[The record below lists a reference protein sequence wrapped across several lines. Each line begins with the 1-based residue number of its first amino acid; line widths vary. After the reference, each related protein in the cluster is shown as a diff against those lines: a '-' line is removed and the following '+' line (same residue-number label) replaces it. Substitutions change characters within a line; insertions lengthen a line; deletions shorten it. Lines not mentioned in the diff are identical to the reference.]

1 MKHRKNLTRLLCCLL
16 CLCMCLSACKKAPEP
31 TTTAPKEPPKDAIY
45 TVTLKTAGGMV
56 LNDVAVYVYEDATE
70 DDLLTYGNLD
80 NNGAFTFTAPESDKY
95 TVRFAGL
102 PKEGYDVQ
110 PYYPITSTKTDI
122 VLTSSVI
129 TGKDAL
135 EEGKEYVLG
144 DVMRDFTVTT
154 VDGEELTLS
163 EILKEKQAVVLNFW
177 YTGCGPCKNEFPLL
191 QAAYEAYSDKI
202 EVITMNPTD
211 ISQDTVE
218 GIKAFR
224 DDNGLT
230 MPMAVCSGRWF
241 SALGINSYPTTVVI
255 DRYGVVCLITG
266 TVEEPGA
273 FESVFAQFTA
283 ENYQQK
289 LVEDISDLHTVEYPE
304 GHERNPYQ
312 THGAVGQFQVTVPGQ
327 SEYHV
332 LIYKADG
339 VTLRIE
345 NPNAYVRY
353 GDDIYNPNTSG
364 VIEVVIHNPDMMVGT
379 SLVIGNGGSAEATM
393 TVELLIPQGT
403 MSTPYE
409 AVLGAITVDIAAGND
424 KGVYY
429 SWIASEAGVLRLT
442 VTGSSRDD
450 FDVQLYNT
458 TTMAVRNL
466 SEEVL
471 EDENGNRYVTVDVG
485 AGDEVRI
492 GYMSI
497 PDANYNY
504 PAVTIEAELSF
515 AKVEELE
522 TEYSVTIVDE
532 GSNPIENVE
541 VSVIIDGQ
549 ETQFFTDA
557 EGKIV
562 MSLPSG
568 IYTVK
573 VVVPEGYTCE
583 TTQFLLSA
591 TNPTKEVVMQR
602 IVLQPVTYTVYVTD
616 ETGAPVANAI
626 VILDGVTYYTDENG
640 MFSFDLLESD
650 AYTVTV
656 VAPEGY
662 TLENGEF
669 AFGTETTLAV
679 TVYRELV
686 EPENTEYKVHV
697 KDQSGK
703 PVTNVQVRL
712 DAENGSNT
720 ATAVVDANG
729 CATFMLPDTSYI
741 VTIILDG
748 QTGLGYEPTGN
759 RLTPN
764 KTELTIELVPYV
776 GTEGDDVYPI
786 DETLEEDYQAVY
798 VYVGSSYVDMT
809 DTNIRFF
816 IFTPEK
822 SGKYTITTTNPDAE
836 ISYWGGTFYTKEDP
850 SFVKN
855 NVCTIEVKDAGPAY
869 VLAIRGGANIKGTV
883 LKITRTGNASG
894 DMERVNFEGTT
905 EPTQPFVVQETG
917 TKTYFDLSIAHN
929 LVKGSDGFYH
939 YGSEDGAIVYMDL
952 KGAQYGISVSTVL
965 STSAMFKLEYDSNGN
980 AVKRIDYTNCMNKY
994 VENADEKYGV
1004 YALTDD
1010 LITIIQEHGKQQ
1022 GWYDKNGM
1030 GFYLFTGESVLP
1042 ESAWMFLLC
1051 TIQ

>member
-16 CLCMCLSACKKAPEP
+16 CLCMCLSACKKAPET
-31 TTTAPKEPPKDAIY
+31 TTTAPQENAKDAIY
-45 TVTLKTAGGMV
+45 TITLKTAGGMV
-56 LNDVAVYVYEDATE
+56 LNNVAVYVYEDATE

-110 PYYPITSTKTDI
+110 PYYPITSKNTDI
-122 VLTSSVI
+122 VITSSVI
-129 TGKDAL
+129 TGLDAL
-135 EEGKEYVLG
+135 EEGKTYGLG
-144 DVMRDFTVTT
+144 DVMRDFVITT
-154 VDGEELTLS
+154 VDGEEMKLS

-202 EVITMNPTD
+202 EVIAMNPTD
-211 ISQDTVE
+211 ISRDTVE

-230 MPMAVCSGRWF
+230 MPMAVCSSQWF
-241 SALGINSYPTTVVI
+241 GALGINAYPTTVVI

-273 FESVFAQFTA
+273 FESVFEHFTA

-289 LVEDISDLHTVEYPE
+289 LVEDISELHTVEYPE

-312 THGAVGQFQVTVPGQ
+312 THGAAGQFQVTVPAQ

-339 VTLRIE
+339 ITLHIE
-345 NPNAYVRY
+345 NPNAYVLYGEERY
-353 GDDIYNPNTSG
+353 DPNANG
-364 VIEVVIHNPDMMVGT
+364 IIEVVIDNPDMMVG
-379 SLVIGNGGSAEATM
+379 SSVIIGNAGSAETTV

-409 AVLGAITVDIAAGND
+409 AVLGPVTVDVAAGND
-424 KGVYY
+424 QGVYY
-429 SWIASEAGVLRLT
+429 SWIASEAGILTLT
-442 VTGSSRDD
+442 VLGQSHDN

-458 TTMAVRNL
+458 ATMAVRNL
-466 SEEVL
+466 GEEILV
-471 EDENGNRYVTVDVG
+471 DENGNRYVCVEVN

-497 PDANYNY
+497 PDANNNY

-522 TEYSVTIVDE
+522 TEYSITITDE

-541 VSVIIDGQ
+541 VIVIIDGQ

-562 MSLPSG
+562 MALPSG
-568 IYTVK
+568 TYTVK
-573 VVVPEGYTCE
+573 VMVPEGYTCE
-583 TTQFLLSA
+583 TAQFLLSV
-591 TNPTKEVVMQR
+591 TNPTKEVVFHRVVQ
-602 IVLQPVTYTVYVTD
+602 QPVTYTVNVTD
-616 ETGAPVANAI
+616 ETGAPVANAL

-640 MFSFDLLESD
+640 VFSFELLESD

-662 TLENGEF
+662 ILEDGEF
-669 AFGTETTLAV
+669 AFGTEKTINVTMRLA
-679 TVYRELV
+679 EV
-686 EPENTEYKVHV
+686 EPENVEYKVHV
-697 KDQSGK
+697 KDHNGK
-703 PVTNVQVRL
+703 PVTDVQVRL

-729 CATFMLPDTSYI
+729 CATFMLPKTNYI
-741 VTIILDG
+741 VTVILDG
-748 QTGLGYEPTGN
+748 KTGLGYEPTGN
-759 RLTPN
+759 KLTPS

-776 GTEGDDVYPI
+776 SGT
-786 DETLEEDYQAVY
+786 TEEIY
-798 VYVGSSYVDMT
+798 VKDADRVAYYVQTGSHYVDLT
-809 DTNIRFF
+809 QEDIRFF
-816 IFTPEK
+816 LFAPTQPGI
-822 SGKYTITTTNPDAE
+822 YTITTTNANAPLG
-836 ISYWGGTFYTKEDP
+836 YWGGNLFFINYQPDG
-850 SFVKN
+850 VKN
-855 NVCTIEVKDAGPAY
+855 NVCTIEVKEAGPTY
-869 VLAIRGGANIKGTV
+869 IFSVSGGEGITGTV
-883 LKITRTGNASG
+883 LKITRTGNATQ
-894 DMERVNFEGTT
+894 DPERVNFVGTT

-917 TKTYFDLSIAHN
+917 TKTYFDLSIAHT
-929 LVKGSDGFYH
+929 LVKGSDGYYH

-952 KGAQYGISVSTVL
+952 KGAQYGISISTVL
-965 STSAMFKLEYDSNGN
+965 STSAMFKMEYDSNGN
-980 AVKRIDYTNCMNKY
+980 AVRRIDYTNCMNKY
-994 VENADEKYGV
+994 VENADETHGV

-1010 LITIIQEHGKQQ
+1010 LITIIQNHGNQQ
-1022 GWYDKNGM
+1022 GWYEKNGN
-1030 GFYLFTGESVLP
+1030 GYYLFEGENVLP

-1051 TIQ
+1051 TFQ

>member
-31 TTTAPKEPPKDAIY
+31 TTTAPEQTPKDAIY

-56 LNDVAVYVYEDATE
+56 LNNVAVYVYEDATE

-110 PYYPITSTKTDI
+110 PYYPITSKNTDI

-129 TGKDAL
+129 TGLDAL
-135 EEGKEYVLG
+135 EEGKTYGLG
-144 DVMRDFTVTT
+144 DVMRDFVVTT
-154 VDGEELTLS
+154 VDGEELKLS

-211 ISQDTVE
+211 ISRDTVE

-224 DDNGLT
+224 DDYGLT
-230 MPMAVCSGRWF
+230 MPMAVCSSQWF

-273 FESVFAQFTA
+273 FESVFEHFTA

-289 LVEDISDLHTVEYPE
+289 LVEDISELHTVEYPE

-312 THGAVGQFQVTVPGQ
+312 THGAVGQFQVTVPAQ

-339 VTLRIE
+339 ITLRIE

-353 GDDIYNPNTSG
+353 GDDYYNPNANG
-364 VIEVVIHNPDMMVGT
+364 VIEVVINNPDMMVGT
-379 SLVIGNGGSAEATM
+379 AMVIGNAGSTESTM

-409 AVLGAITVDIAAGND
+409 AVLGAVTVDIAAGND
-424 KGVYY
+424 LGVYY
-429 SWIASEAGVLRLT
+429 SWIASEAGVLTLT
-442 VTGSSRDD
+442 VTGQPQND

-466 SEEVL
+466 SEESLV
-471 EDENGNRYVTVDVG
+471 DENGNRYVSVDVN

-492 GYMSI
+492 GYMSV
-497 PDANYNY
+497 PDANNNY
-504 PAVTIEAELSF
+504 PPVTIEAELSF
-515 AKVEELE
+515 AKVEEME
-522 TEYSVTIVDE
+522 TEYSITIIDE

-583 TTQFLLSA
+583 TAQFLLSA
-591 TNPTKEVVMQR
+591 TNPTKEVVIQR

-616 ETGAPVANAI
+616 ETGVPVANAV
-626 VILDGVTYYTDENG
+626 VILDGVTYYTDEKG
-640 MFSFDLLESD
+640 MFSVELLESD

-669 AFGTETTLAV
+669 AFGTETTINV
-679 TVYRELV
+679 TVYRAEEEL
-686 EPENTEYKVHV
+686 ENTEYKVHV
-697 KDQSGK
+697 KDQNGK
-703 PVTNVQVRL
+703 PVTDVQVRL
-712 DAENGSNT
+712 DAENGSGTTT
-720 ATAVVDANG
+720 ATVDANG
-729 CATFMLPDTSYI
+729 CATFLLPDTNYI
-741 VTIILDG
+741 VTIVLNG

-759 RLTPN
+759 KLTPN
-764 KTELTIELVPYV
+764 KTELTIELVPFVGSEGEEIYPQGNEFFACYV
-776 GTEGDDVYPI
+776 YTGK
-786 DETLEEDYQAVY
+786 VY
-798 VYVGSSYVDMT
+798 VDLT
-809 DTNIRFF
+809 DTDIRYF
-816 IFTPEK
+816 IFTPEQP
-822 SGKYTITTTNPDAE
+822 GKYSITTTNADAAL
-836 ISYWGGTFYTKEDP
+836 SYWGSPFFPNEVP
-850 SFVKN
+850 SEVKN
-855 NVCTIEVKDAGPAY
+855 NVYSFEVKEVGPSII
-869 VLAIRGGANIKGTV
+869 VAIRGGSNIKGTV
-883 LKITRTGNASG
+883 LKITRTGNASK
-894 DMERVNFEGTT
+894 DPERVNFEGTT

-917 TKTYFDLSIAHN
+917 TKTYFDLSIAHT

-939 YGSEDGAIVYMDL
+939 YGSADGALVYMDL
-952 KGAQYGISVSTVL
+952 KGAQYGISISTVL
-965 STSAMFKLEYDSNGN
+965 STSAMFKIEYDSNGN
-980 AVKRIDYTNCMNKY
+980 AVRRIDYTNCMNKY
-994 VENADEKYGV
+994 VENADEKHGV

-1010 LITIIQEHGKQQ
+1010 LITMIQNHGNQQ
-1022 GWYDKNGM
+1022 GWYEKNGK
-1030 GFYLFTGESVLP
+1030 GYYLFEGEDVLP

-1051 TIQ
+1051 TFQ